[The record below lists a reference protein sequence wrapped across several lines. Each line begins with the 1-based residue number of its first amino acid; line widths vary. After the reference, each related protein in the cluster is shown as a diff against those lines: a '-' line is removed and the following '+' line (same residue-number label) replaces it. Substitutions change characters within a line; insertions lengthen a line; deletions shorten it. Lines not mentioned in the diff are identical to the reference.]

1 MGRTKK
7 LLGELLVDEGL
18 ITEQQVLE
26 ALELQRKMDKKL
38 GEILV
43 ESGYLSEN
51 DLYKTLS
58 KRLGIEFISLENYDI
73 NLEAVMKIN
82 QALAYKYCM
91 IPINFEGDKLV
102 VAMEDP
108 TNIVAIDDLS
118 LYTKL
123 KIVPVLASQR
133 EITKEINRFFG
144 QEVVQDAVEEYKK
157 ENQLGEEEEAIAAS
171 TEEANIDAPIVKMV
185 NSILEQAV
193 RSRASD
199 IHIEPYEKKARVRFR
214 VDGSLREISQ
224 IDLRILPAMITRIKI
239 LGGMNIAE
247 RRRPQDGRANFK
259 LENAEYDLRISS
271 VPTMYGEKVVLRVND
286 KSGLTKD
293 KNSIGLLPEDM
304 RVYDEI
310 LKSPNGIILVTG
322 PTGSGKTTTLYAT
335 LRELNKEDVN
345 ILTVEDP
352 IESLIQGVNQVQV
365 NVKAGVDFPS
375 VLRTFLRQDPDI
387 IMVGEIRDSETANIA
402 VRAAITGHLVLST
415 LHTND
420 APSTIARLIDMG
432 IEPFLLATAL
442 NGVVAQRLVKRL
454 CDKCKQEY
462 EPTEKEYGCLDL
474 FDKSDVHFYKPVGC
488 KACNN
493 TGYSGRIGVFEVMPI
508 SSNIRQL
515 ITRGATTD
523 EIKFVAMREGLSTIW
538 RSCSKLVAQGKT
550 TIDEL
555 IRIAYV
561 EE

>member
-1 MGRTKK
+1 
-7 LLGELLVDEGL
+7 
-18 ITEQQVLE
+18 
-26 ALELQRKMDKKL
+26 
-38 GEILV
+38 
-43 ESGYLSEN
+43 
-51 DLYKTLS
+51 
-58 KRLGIEFISLENYDI
+58 
-73 NLEAVMKIN
+73 MKIN
-82 QALAYKYCM
+82 QALAYKYTM
-91 IPINFEGDKLV
+91 LPIDFEDKKLK

-108 TNIVAIDDLS
+108 TNIVAIDDLQ

-123 KIVPVLASQR
+123 MIVPVLASQR
-133 EITKEINRFFG
+133 EITKEINRLFG
-144 QEVVQDAVEEYKK
+144 KEVVNDAVEEFKK
-157 ENQLGEEEEAIAAS
+157 ENKLDDDDEVFTEVSEE
-171 TEEANIDAPIVKMV
+171 TLDAPIVKMV
-185 NSILEQAV
+185 NSIIEQAV
-193 RSRASD
+193 RSRSSD

-214 VDGSLREISQ
+214 IDGSLKEISQ
-224 IDLRILPAMITRIKI
+224 LDLRIMPAMVTRIKI

-259 LENAEYDLRISS
+259 LENSEYDLRISS
-271 VPTMYGEKVVLRVND
+271 IPTTYGEKVVLRIND
-286 KSGLTKD
+286 KSGLTKSKD
-293 KNSIGLLPEDM
+293 AIGLFPEDM

-310 LKSPNGIILVTG
+310 LKNPTGIILVTG

-335 LRELNKEDVN
+335 LRELNKEEVN

-365 NVKAGVDFPS
+365 NTKAGVDFAN
-375 VLRTFLRQDPDI
+375 VLRSFLRQDPDI

-402 VRAAITGHLVLST
+402 IRAAITGHLVLST

-432 IEPFLLATAL
+432 IEPFLLSTAL

-454 CDKCKQEY
+454 CDKCKEEY
-462 EPTEKEYGCLDL
+462 TPSDKEYGCLDL
-474 FDKSDVHFYKPVGC
+474 FDKSDVHFYRPVGC

-493 TGYSGRIGVFEVMPI
+493 TGYVGRIGVFEVMAI
-508 SSNIRQL
+508 SNNIKQL
-515 ITRGATTD
+515 INKGATSD
-523 EIKFVAMREGLSTIW
+523 EIKFVAMREGLNTIW
-538 RSCSKLVAQGKT
+538 RSCSKLVAQGMT

>member
-1 MGRTKK
+1 MARSKK
-7 LLGELLVDEGL
+7 MLGEMLIEENF
-18 ITEQQVLE
+18 ITEYQLLE
-26 ALELQRKMDKKL
+26 ALERQKRTGKKL

-43 ESGYLSEN
+43 ELGHISEK
-51 DLYKTLS
+51 DLYKVLA
-58 KRLGIEFISLENYDI
+58 KRIGVEYVNLENYDI
-73 NLEAVMKIN
+73 SLDAAIKIN
-82 QALAYKYCM
+82 QTLAYKYTM
-91 IPINFEGDKLV
+91 IPIDLEDGKLK

-108 TNIVAIDDLS
+108 SNIVAIDDLM

-123 KIVPVLASQR
+123 KIIPVLASPR
-133 EITKEINRFFG
+133 EITREINRFFG
-144 QEVVQDAVEEYKK
+144 KEVVQDAVEEFKK
-157 ENQLGEEEEAIAAS
+157 ENQLEEETSEEAID
-171 TEEANIDAPIVKMV
+171 EIIDAPIVKMV
-185 NSILEQAV
+185 NSIIEQAI

-214 VDGSLREISQ
+214 IDGSLKEISQ
-224 IDLRILPAMITRIKI
+224 LDLRIMPAVATRVKI

-259 LENAEYDLRISS
+259 LEAAEYDLRISS
-271 VPTMYGEKVVLRVND
+271 IPTMYGEKIVLRIND
-286 KSGLTKD
+286 KSGFLKSKD
-293 KNSIGLLPEDM
+293 SIGLFKEDM
-304 RVYDEI
+304 AAYDEI
-310 LKSPNGIILVTG
+310 LKIPSGIVLVTG

-335 LRELNKEDVN
+335 LRELNKEEVN

-352 IESLIQGVNQVQV
+352 IESLISGINQVQV
-365 NVKAGVDFPS
+365 NPKAGIDFANI
-375 VLRTFLRQDPDI
+375 LRSFLRQDPDI
-387 IMVGEIRDSETANIA
+387 IMVGEIRDTETANIA
-402 VRAAITGHLVLST
+402 IRAAITGHLVLST

-432 IEPFLLATAL
+432 IEPFLLATSL

-462 EPTEKEYGCLDL
+462 VPTDKEYGCLDL
-474 FDKSDVHFYKPVGC
+474 FDKSDIHFYKPVGC
-488 KACNN
+488 KHCNN

-508 SSNIRQL
+508 TTNIKQL
-515 ITRGATTD
+515 INRGATTD
-523 EIKFVAMREGLSTIW
+523 EIKFVAMREGLNTIW
-538 RSCSKLVAQGKT
+538 RSCSKLVAQGIT